1 MGVTAGQWDQDLSL
15 LQWSLCTLPIDHAEG
30 DALRF
35 RGKCPGDGGAR
46 TAHGDGDGAVTAGL
60 DEKLSGAVP
69 KPGDVI
75 HREVDREREFS
86 RLYQADLCILYCG
99 TEVLSF
105 F

>member
-1 MGVTAGQWDQDLSL
+1 MPVSHFSL
-15 LQWSLCTLPIDHAEG
+15 LQWSLCTLPVDHAEG

-35 RGKCPGDGGAR
+35 RGKCPGDGGAG

-75 HREVDREREFS
+75 HREVDREPTAKSINQDMRQFT
-86 RLYQADLCILYCG
+86 YCS
-99 TEVLSF
+99 TD
-105 F
+105 